1 MELILRGLNDTSEL
15 PKLFSYYPKAFVKT
29 PLDYFTKRINN
40 DPYLIPADIRIAGYN
55 EEIIGSV
62 TVFRR
67 KMYWN
72 NKEIAFG
79 GIGNVSTLPE
89 KRGSGVAQSTMDDA
103 LKYIDNIP
111 FGVVILFTGIN
122 AFYEKFN
129 FSTIP
134 AQHLVFQVKSNEY
147 SDYIVRSFMKSDLI
161 EVSEIYE
168 TFNKNLYGP
177 IIRDN
182 NYWLANLKFAEID
195 ESFLIAEREN
205 KIQGYIRLVPGKS
218 KNEIWEFGYTNIK
231 AFNALLSETTKR
243 LKKNILK
250 TAALCPADLVTN
262 NSVFSVSIEPSS
274 IAMALTN
281 KNMCNSELSEGF
293 TNYCFWWTD
302 NF

>member
-1 MELILRGLNDTSEL
+1 MEMILRGLNDTSEL
-15 PKLFSYYPKAFVKT
+15 LNLFSYYTKAFVIT

-40 DPYLIPADIRIAGYN
+40 DPYLIPTDIRIAEYN
-55 EEIIGSV
+55 EEIVGSV

-79 GIGNVSTLPE
+79 GIANVSTLPE
-89 KRGSGVAQSTMDDA
+89 KRGSGVAQKTMDDA

-129 FSTIP
+129 FFTIP
-134 AQHLVFQVKSNEY
+134 TQHLVFQMESNQD
-147 SDYIVRSFMKSDLI
+147 SDYMVRSFVKSDLI

-182 NYWLANLKFAEID
+182 NYWLANLKFAEAD
-195 ESFLIAEREN
+195 ESFLIAEKEN
-205 KIQGYIRLVPGKS
+205 KIQGYIRLAPSKL

-231 AFNALLSETTKR
+231 AFNALLIETTKR
-243 LKKNILK
+243 LKKNIIK
-250 TAALCPADLVTN
+250 TAALCPADLVTS
-262 NSVFSVSIEPSS
+262 NSVFNVFIEPSS

-281 KNMCNSELSEGF
+281 KSMCDSELSEGF